1 MSKDK
6 NIGLR
11 LKEER
16 KRLGKNQTDFASF
29 CGFSRRTQVK
39 YEQGESEPDELY
51 LFKASE
57 LGVDIGYVLDGVK
70 TKYDAVNTDI
80 SALPKAQ
87 RLLNNPELIE
97 TIMIVN
103 EVMNKTGMAVTDASK
118 FKLLLSSLAEIEIIE
133 NQLSRKQL
141 VDKLLL
147 NMARKF

>member
-1 MSKDK
+1 MSQDK

-16 KRLGKNQTDFASF
+16 KRLGKNQTDFARF

-39 YEQGESEPDELY
+39 YEQGESAPDELY

-57 LGVDIGYVLDGVK
+57 LGADIGYILDGVK
-70 TKYDAVNTDI
+70 TDYDTVNTRL
-80 SALPKAQ
+80 SALSKSQ

-103 EVMNKTGMAVTDASK
+103 EVLDKTGLGVTDSSK
-118 FKLLLSSLAEIEIIE
+118 FKQLLSSLADVEGSKK
-133 NQLSRKQL
+133 QLSKKQL
-141 VDKLLL
+141 VDKLLV
-147 NMARKF
+147 NMARKL

>member
-39 YEQGESEPDELY
+39 YEQGESDPDELY

-57 LGVDIGYVLDGVK
+57 LGVDIGYVLDGIK
-70 TKYDAVNTDI
+70 TNYDAVHTDI

-87 RLLNNPELIE
+87 RLLNNPELID
-97 TIMIVN
+97 TIMVVN
-103 EVMNKTGMAVTDASK
+103 EVMFKTGMDLTDPLK
-118 FKLLLSSLAEIEIIE
+118 FKQILSSLAEVDVFE
-133 NQLSRKQL
+133 NQLSQKQL
-141 VDKLLL
+141 VEKVLVNL
-147 NMARKF
+147 ARKR